1 MSEKLCKKCGC
12 VVFEQNS
19 EYCNACMPK
28 AITTNNKK
36 DLIVNSKSS
45 DNLSTLDG
53 ILMFIA
59 FIMMIIGIIMTIAG
73 VDDLDGYY
81 SDPTIFIVGIM
92 LFISGVSYFITRPF
106 IKALITITK
115 CTEYYNAQ
123 IEDKFNIK

>member
-1 MSEKLCKKCGC
+1 
-12 VVFEQNS
+12 
-19 EYCNACMPK
+19 
-28 AITTNNKK
+28 
-36 DLIVNSKSS
+36 
-45 DNLSTLDG
+45 
-53 ILMFIA
+53 
-59 FIMMIIGIIMTIAG
+59 MTIAG